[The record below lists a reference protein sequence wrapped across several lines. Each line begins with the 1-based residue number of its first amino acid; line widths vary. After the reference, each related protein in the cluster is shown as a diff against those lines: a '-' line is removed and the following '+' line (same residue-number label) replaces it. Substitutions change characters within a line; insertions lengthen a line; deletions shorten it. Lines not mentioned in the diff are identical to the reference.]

1 MHDIIQPANEN
12 LESSSFLILDLL
24 QNSPT
29 ADSEGFRGKTE
40 AYLEPCQE
48 YTFLRKWSAGLFL
61 QHHSIIDACQG
72 FE

>member
-12 LESSSFLILDLL
+12 LESSSFLILELL

-40 AYLEPCQE
+40 VYLEPCQE
-48 YTFLRKWSAGLFL
+48 YTIERF
-61 QHHSIIDACQG
+61 
-72 FE
+72 